1 MLSRLIKDL
10 LCPRRP
16 AAPGGE
22 DYYALMGRIHE
33 ALRPRTYVEI
43 GIDDGASLDLVAPA
57 TRAIGI
63 DPQPKLRGPLPEN
76 VTVFTKTSDAFF
88 ADHDVEAELGGQKI
102 DLAFIDGMHHFEFV
116 LRDFMNLERHCAPGA
131 TILVH
136 DCYPLDEL
144 TSARE
149 RTTGVWTGD
158 VWRALVALREQRP
171 DLAIATVAA
180 PPTGLAIIRSLD
192 PASSVLQERYK
203 WIVETYMARPYAQIA
218 RRKAEALNLVPAE
231 WRVVAS
237 LLAT

>member
-10 LCPRRP
+10 LGPRRP

-22 DYYALMGRIHE
+22 YYYALMGRIHE

-63 DPQPKLRGPLPEN
+63 DPQPKLRVPLPEN

-88 ADHDVEAELGGQKI
+88 AEHDVEAELGGQKI

-192 PASSVLQERYK
+192 PVSSVLQERYK